1 MLLPFFSRTL
11 IIKNNY
17 KSLNSV
23 KQFASNADFDFFE
36 KQYDKKEFDDQI
48 IARNLVDEL
57 KKELSHRQTNWE
69 LKQIEEQ
76 RKKFLEELYKK
87 IEQFNKLKDLMKSMT
102 KGYGRLWDLAES
114 EFNDKG
120 FEILNQ
126 FADLL
131 EKDEGL
137 QELAKLIGKHYDEQE
152 SFRKEIREKVVI
164 ESYKET
170 LPAYKG
176 EISGLK
182 LSDSIPDSLV
192 SELALYSNP
201 KTRQIFKMKYA
212 QKQLLSYSYTRNV
225 DKQKSHLEKEEVS
238 VGESKQEKGP
248 MIICVDTSGSMQGTP
263 EQVAKTIA
271 WALAQKSFEEERKC
285 YLISFSTGIQTMDLS
300 SFNSMEGFKNLQ
312 KFLRMSFWGGTD
324 VHPALYH
331 SVEMM
336 QKNDWK
342 NADLLMVSDFV
353 MSGISP
359 DLKQK
364 IDNLKKKKSRFYS
377 LAITSSY
384 NPSVID
390 CFTQNWIYDL
400 YDKNASKNLVRQLD
414 KIGK

>member
-1 MLLPFFSRTL
+1 
-11 IIKNNY
+11 
-17 KSLNSV
+17 
-23 KQFASNADFDFFE
+23 
-36 KQYDKKEFDDQI
+36 
-48 IARNLVDEL
+48 
-57 KKELSHRQTNWE
+57 
-69 LKQIEEQ
+69 
-76 RKKFLEELYKK
+76 
-87 IEQFNKLKDLMKSMT
+87 MKSMT

-176 EISGLK
+176 EISRLK

-201 KTRQIFKMKYA
+201 KTRQIFKMKFA

-324 VHPALYH
+324 VNPALYH

-364 IDNLKKKKSRFYS
+364 IDNLMKKNSRFYS